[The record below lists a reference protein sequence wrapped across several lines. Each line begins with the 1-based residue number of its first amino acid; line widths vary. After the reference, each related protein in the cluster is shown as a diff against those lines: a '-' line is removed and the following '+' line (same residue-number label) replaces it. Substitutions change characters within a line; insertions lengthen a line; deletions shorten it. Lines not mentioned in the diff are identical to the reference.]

1 MPSTSPPSLN
11 PFRVLVRHRN
21 FRIFWTGQTLSLIGT
36 WMQQMA
42 TGWLALELS
51 DSAFLVGL
59 VASIGS
65 LPILLFSFYGGVLA
79 DRHDKLRLVTIA
91 QSLLLVE
98 ATLLWLLTWS
108 GQMTVGWLLALA
120 FFAGCVSSVEIPSR
134 QSLIVELVGRDE
146 LHEAI
151 ALNSSGFNL
160 ARIVGPAVGAVV
172 ISTLGL
178 AWCFGINALSYLT
191 VLVSL
196 LMIRLPRFRPPTHA
210 TAPWE
215 GIRQLFVYMR
225 TTPVIAALMR
235 MVVVYSVLGVPYL
248 TLMPVVARD
257 VLHTEAGGYGLLL
270 SCVGLGGLAGALFLA
285 AAAPRV
291 RRGRLLLISA
301 YAHPVLL
308 LCFAMARSEWLAGG
322 ILLFA
327 GFTMIVNSALS
338 NGLLQSIVPN
348 EMRGRLMSAYS
359 IVVVGLSQVVGAF
372 VAGSVARLL
381 GADWAIGL
389 AAALMLVYA
398 LAVLA
403 RRREIRAL

>member
-1 MPSTSPPSLN
+1 MSSAPPPSLN

-21 FRIFWTGQTLSLIGT
+21 FRIFWTGQTLSLVGT

-42 TGWLALELS
+42 IGWLALELS

-65 LPILLFSFYGGVLA
+65 LPILLFSFHGGVLA
-79 DRHDKLRLVTIA
+79 DRHDKLRIVTIA

-98 ATLLWLLTWS
+98 AVLLWLLTWS
-108 GQMTVGWLLALA
+108 GGMTIAWLLVLA
-120 FFAGCVSSVEIPSR
+120 AFAGCVSAVEIPAR
-134 QSLIVELVGRDE
+134 QALIVELVGRDE

-172 ISTLGL
+172 ISSAGL
-178 AWCFGINALSYLT
+178 AWCFAANALSYLT
-191 VLVSL
+191 VLGGLL
-196 LMIRLPRFRPPTHA
+196 LMRLPPFHPVTHA
-210 TAPWE
+210 AAPWE
-215 GIRQLFVYMR
+215 GIRQLFTYMR
-225 TTPVIAALMR
+225 TTPVIATLMR
-235 MVVVYSVLGVPYL
+235 MVVVYSVLGIPYL

-285 AAAPRV
+285 AASHRV
-291 RRGRLLLISA
+291 RRGRLLVLSA

-308 LCFAMARSEWLAGG
+308 LAFAAARSEWLAGAV
-322 ILLFA
+322 LLLA

-359 IVVVGLSQVVGAF
+359 FVVVGLSQVVGAF
-372 VAGSVARLL
+372 MAGALARAL

-389 AAALMLVYA
+389 GAAGMLLYA
-398 LAVLA
+398 IAVLG
-403 RRREIRAL
+403 RRPELRSL